1 MIEVEG
7 IKKQFGST
15 VAVDGISFRVDRGEV
30 VGFLGPNGAGKT
42 TTMRILTGY
51 LEPDAGTVRLD
62 GRDIRDDTTGL
73 KRRLGYLPEDNPLYH
88 DMLTCEFLEFVGRLR
103 GLNGGMRSAAI
114 NEAVVRTGIAE
125 VYYRPLGELSRG
137 YRQRVGLAQAIL
149 HGPDILILDEPT
161 EGLDPNQRV
170 EIRRLITELGR
181 ERTVILSTHVL
192 AEVEETC
199 SRILIV
205 HRGRLV
211 ADGTA
216 SDLVAQVRGA
226 RRVVVEL
233 AGADG
238 AATALA
244 AIPGVEAVEGP
255 EPAAEGRR
263 RFRLVARHEAEIR
276 PRIFEL
282 ARDRRWVLWELHQE
296 AADLESLFR
305 ELTREEAASA

>member
-1 MIEVEG
+1 MIEVEQ
-7 IKKQFGST
+7 IRKQFGAT
-15 VAVDGISFRVDRGEV
+15 VAVDGISFRIDRGEV

-51 LEPDAGTVRLD
+51 LEPDEGRVRVD
-62 GRDIRDDTTGL
+62 GRDLRTCTQEL
-73 KRRLGYLPEDNPLYH
+73 KRRLGYLPEDNPLYS

-103 GLNGGMRSAAI
+103 GLAGPALAAAI
-114 NEAVVRTGIAE
+114 DDAVSQTGIAE
-125 VYYRPLGELSRG
+125 VYYRPLGELSKG

-149 HGPDILILDEPT
+149 HRPEILILDEPT

-181 ERTVILSTHVL
+181 ERTVLLSTHVL

-199 SRILIV
+199 GRLLVV

-216 SDLVAQVRGA
+216 SDLVARVRGA
-226 RRVVVEL
+226 RRIVVEL
-233 AGADG
+233 AAPDG
-238 AATALA
+238 AAQALA
-244 AIPGVEAVEGP
+244 ALPGVEEVEGP
-255 EPAAEGRR
+255 EPVDSGRV
-263 RFRLVARHEAEIR
+263 RFRLTAEPDAEVR
-276 PRIFEL
+276 PQIFEL
-282 ARDRRWVLWELHQE
+282 ARTRNWVLWELHQE

-305 ELTREEAASA
+305 ELTKA